1 MPSQEA
7 IKEALKAVIDPE
19 LHHDIVSLGMVR
31 SIDIQDSGR
40 VDVVVSLTTPGC
52 PIRSHFQNGVMD
64 AVGALEG
71 VREVNVGFDV
81 LSQDEKQDLSQRLG
95 RGGGPLPGGAL
106 ARVKNVICVASG
118 KGGVG
123 KSTTTVNLAAA
134 LHAEGKL

>member
-1 MPSQEA
+1 MPTKDQ
-7 IKEALKAVIDPE
+7 ITEALKAVIDPE

-31 SIDIQDSGR
+31 NIEVEDGR

-52 PIRSHFQNGVMD
+52 PIRSHFQNGVMQ
-64 AVGALEG
+64 AVGSLEG

-81 LSQDEKQDLSQRLG
+81 LSQDEKQSLSQRLG

-106 ARVKNVICVASG
+106 AQVKNVICVASG

-123 KSTTTVNLAAA
+123 QSTR
-134 LHAEGKL
+134 HANPAPHPF